1 MEYVWPARRNRK
13 RIENTSSPDPQQ
25 ITTPS
30 DLPIDTT
37 IQHPA
42 ASIIVTRASLDSPNV
57 LRRGKRFSAEGSR
70 PALQRRI
77 TASRS
82 FTDLRSAA
90 RQSSTSTKTTGSSD
104 LLSANILSALDL
116 VFDQRRFVSAPQ
128 SMEQV
133 QRKTG
138 DDAVEMKTRSAQKT
152 FILVRISR

>member
-90 RQSSTSTKTTGSSD
+90 RQTSTSISTKTTGSSD
-104 LLSANILSALDL
+104 LLSANKLSALDL
-116 VFDQRRFVSAPQ
+116 VFD
-128 SMEQV
+128 
-133 QRKTG
+133 
-138 DDAVEMKTRSAQKT
+138 
-152 FILVRISR
+152 